1 MSRSNCQGV
10 KFLGGQMPTASPT
23 VLVSSVKGA
32 VSKKHVEAQEEEEEE
47 VALAAVSGLQPS
59 GPLEYLNF
67 IP

>member
-1 MSRSNCQGV
+1 M

-32 VSKKHVEAQEEEEEE
+32 ASKKDAEAQEEEV
-47 VALAAVSGLQPS
+47 VALAALSGLQPS